1 MSKEEQLDN
10 LLVELWNDI
19 ANRQAGKIIFEDAKD
34 IMKVRTEIL
43 KMMSAQPDYKPS
55 NGEEQL

>member
-34 IMKVRTEIL
+34 IMQVRTEIL
-43 KMMSAQPDYKPS
+43 KMMSVQPDTNQAKL
-55 NGEEQL
+55 EQL